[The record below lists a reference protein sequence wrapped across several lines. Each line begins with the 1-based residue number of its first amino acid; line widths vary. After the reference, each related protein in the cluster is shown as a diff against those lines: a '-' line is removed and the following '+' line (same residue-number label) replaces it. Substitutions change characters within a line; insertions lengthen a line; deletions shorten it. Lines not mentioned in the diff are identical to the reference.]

1 MKIQIK
7 LKNDLGDF
15 LSEEMV
21 VTPEQ
26 YQGLIEASK
35 EFYLGG
41 YEMYM
46 PRGFMVVGPE
56 ILKKSI
62 LFIEITEYDEN
73 NLSDGIEK

>member
-7 LKNDLGDF
+7 LKNELGEF
-15 LSEEMV
+15 TSEEMI

-26 YQGLIEASK
+26 YTGLIEASK

-46 PRGFMVVGPE
+46 PKGFMVVGPE
-56 ILKKSI
+56 LLKKSI
-62 LFIEITEYDEN
+62 LLIEIVEYDEN
-73 NLSDGIEK
+73 

>member
-7 LKNDLGDF
+7 LKNDLGEF
-15 LSEEMV
+15 VSEEMNV
-21 VTPEQ
+21 SPEQ
-26 YQGLIEASK
+26 YQGLIEVSK

-41 YEMYM
+41 YEMYI
-46 PRGFMVVGPE
+46 PSGFMVVGPE

-73 NLSDGIEK
+73 NLNDGTEK

>member
-15 LSEEMV
+15 ISEEMV
-21 VTPEQ
+21 VTLEQ

-46 PRGFMVVGPE
+46 PKGFMVVGPE

-62 LFIEITEYDEN
+62 LFVEITEYDKN